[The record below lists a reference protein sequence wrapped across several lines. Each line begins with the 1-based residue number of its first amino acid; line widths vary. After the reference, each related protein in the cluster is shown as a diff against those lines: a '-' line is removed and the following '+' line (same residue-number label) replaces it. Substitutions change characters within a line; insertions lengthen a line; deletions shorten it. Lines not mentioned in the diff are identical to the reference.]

1 MKIKSR
7 FPILASIVYGLSV
20 LIPIA
25 MVFLLVSKL
34 TTFLEKVATPLGF
47 DKLVVAALAVV
58 ATITL
63 ILLVS
68 FVIGT
73 IVRALISFEKFE
85 NIVLVRIPGYEIVSN
100 VVKGAFNKETAYQP
114 ALAQL
119 YGPGTGVFAFAME
132 EHENGLVT
140 VFVPSSPAL
149 TIGVVHV
156 VKKELLTLLDAK
168 ATDMTGCISNWGIG
182 SDALVGKLPQ

>member
-7 FPILASIVYGLSV
+7 FPVLANIIYGLLV

-25 MVFLLVSKL
+25 VIFLLVSKL

-47 DKLVVAALAVV
+47 DKLIVAALAVIV
-58 ATITL
+58 TILL
-63 ILLVS
+63 ILIVS
-68 FVIGT
+68 FVIGI
-73 IVRALISFEKFE
+73 IVRAIISFDKFE
-85 NIVLVRIPGYEIVSN
+85 NIVLTRIPGYEIVSN

-114 ALAQL
+114 ALVQL
-119 YGPGTGVFAFAME
+119 YGPGTGVFAFVME

-149 TIGVVHV
+149 TIGSVHV
-156 VKKELLTLLDAK
+156 VKKELITLLDAS
-168 ATDMTGCISNWGIG
+168 AGDMTGCISNWGTG
-182 SDALVGKLPQ
+182 SDSLVGKLPQ

>member
-1 MKIKSR
+1 MKTKRR
-7 FPILASIVYGLSV
+7 FPIAANIVYGLLV
-20 LIPIA
+20 LIPVA
-25 MVFLLVSKL
+25 VVFLLVAKL
-34 TTFLEKVATPLGF
+34 TSFLEKVATPFGF
-47 DKLVVAALAVV
+47 DKLIVAVLAVV
-58 ATITL
+58 ATIIL

-68 FVIGT
+68 FMIGI

-85 NIVLVRIPGYEIVSN
+85 NTVLTRIPGYEIVSN

-114 ALAQL
+114 ALVQL
-119 YGPGTGVFAFAME
+119 YAPGTGVYAFVME

-149 TIGVVHV
+149 TVGVVHV
-156 VKKELLTLLDAK
+156 VKKELVTPLEVGAG
-168 ATDMTGCISNWGIG
+168 DMTACISNWGTG

>member
-1 MKIKSR
+1 MQTKSR
-7 FPILASIVYGLSV
+7 FPIVANIIYGLLV

-25 MVFLLVSKL
+25 VIFLLVSKL

-47 DKLVVAALAVV
+47 DKLIVAALAVI
-58 ATITL
+58 ATIAL
-63 ILLVS
+63 ILLISLV
-68 FVIGT
+68 VGI

-85 NIVLVRIPGYEIVSN
+85 GLILTRIPGYEIASN
-100 VVKGAFNKETAYQP
+100 VAKGVFNKETAYQP
-114 ALAQL
+114 ALVQL
-119 YGPGTGVFAFAME
+119 YGPGTGVFAFVME
-132 EHENGLVT
+132 EHDNGLVT

-156 VKKELLTLLDAK
+156 VNKELLTLLDAK

-182 SDALVGKLPQ
+182 SGALVGKLP